1 MISRLATCAVLA
13 LTGAVVC
20 STVGWDAATAQQ
32 KPGTKRAWTAPRTP
46 WGAPDL
52 EGIWTNSTTTPLERP
67 ADLKDKPVLTED
79 ERRTR
84 DKEVAAR
91 VSFDRGGAGAG
102 VGAYNEFWMERGALN
117 YRTSLVIDPP
127 DGRMPPLTPAGQARL
142 TALNAAKRSSPA
154 DSPENLTAY
163 DRCISRG
170 LPGAMMPGFYNH
182 NYQIIQTRDYIVIN
196 VEMVHDA
203 RIIPLDGRPH
213 GSGVIRPW
221 LGEPRGRWDGD
232 TLVVETKNVNDKV
245 FEPRGVALFGV
256 GGDLHLV
263 ERFRRTSTDTMDYE
277 FTVNAPSVYTRP
289 WTVAAPMIRI
299 PGPIYEYACHE
310 GNYSVPNILKGARAA
325 EQR

>member
-1 MISRLATCAVLA
+1 MTSRILAGAWLAVA
-13 LTGAVVC
+13 TTVIGGSAAGWAVAHAQERPR
-20 STVGWDAATAQQ
+20 AA
-32 KPGTKRAWTAPRTP
+32 KPYTPPRTP
-46 WGAPDL
+46 WGTPNL
-52 EGIWTNSTTTPLERP
+52 EGVWSNSTTTPLERP
-67 ADLKDKPVLTED
+67 ADLKDKAELTEA
-79 ERRTR
+79 ERKVR
-84 DKEVAAR
+84 DAEVAAR
-91 VSFDRGGAGAG
+91 VSFDRAGQG

-117 YRTSLVIDPP
+117 HRTSLVIDPP

-182 NYQIIQTRDYIVIN
+182 NYQIIQTRDYVVISI
-196 VEMVHDA
+196 EMVHDA

-213 GSGVIRPW
+213 SNGTIRSW
-221 LGEPRGRWDGD
+221 LGEPRGRWEGD

-263 ERFRRTSTDTMDYE
+263 ERFRRTGPDTMDYE

-289 WTVAAPMIRI
+289 WTVAAPMIKI
-299 PGPIYEYACHE
+299 TGPIYEYACHE
-310 GNYSVPNILKGARAA
+310 GNYSVPNMLKGARVG
-325 EQR
+325 EQRK